1 VQSRSVKIVPFADE
15 HLEGAAAL
23 LAERHAAH
31 RAAEPLLPERDDLA
45 AQIEKEREDA
55 TGAVALDGGEV
66 SGYLLGQHREN
77 WMGKHVWSGV
87 AGQAVREPELAR
99 DLYAAAAGRWVAEGF
114 TRHFVFVPSHD
125 SGLVDAW
132 FRLCFGASAALA
144 IRETAA
150 EEPVDGGVKIR
161 HGTPDDYPEAA
172 RLELEMSRAMQPAP
186 SFSGIELPTLDELL
200 REEWLEGDDDEIE
213 LFVAERDGRVVGQ
226 FLLYRRPP
234 DLRVPDR
241 NIDLAQASTE
251 PEARG
256 TGVGRALMAHVM
268 RWAHE
273 NGYPTM
279 TTDWR
284 MTNLWASRYWPNR
297 GFRPVFLRLY
307 RSIP

>member
-1 VQSRSVKIVPFADE
+1 MQSEPVEIVPFADE

-23 LAERHAAH
+23 LAQRHAAH
-31 RAAEPLLPERDDLA
+31 RAAEPLLPERDDLVA
-45 AQIEKEREDA
+45 EIAKEREDA
-55 TGAVALDGGEV
+55 SGVVALEGGEV
-66 SGYLLGQHREN
+66 VGYLLGQHREN

-87 AGQAVREPELAR
+87 AGQAVREPEVAR
-99 DLYAAAAGRWVAEGF
+99 DLYAAAAGRWVEDGY

-125 SGLVDAW
+125 AELVDAW
-132 FRLCFGASAALA
+132 FRLSFGASAALA
-144 IRETAA
+144 IRETAP
-150 EEPVDGGVKIR
+150 EEPVDAGVEIR
-161 HGTPDDYPEAA
+161 HGTRDDHPEAA
-172 RLELEMSRAMQPAP
+172 RLELEMSRAMQPSP
-186 SFSGIELPTLDELL
+186 SFSGIELQTFDEVLAEWN
-200 REEWLEGDDDEIE
+200 EEDDEDEFE

-256 TGVGRALMAHVM
+256 TGVGLALMAHVF

-284 MTNLWASRYWPNR
+284 MTNLWASRYWPKR

>member
-1 VQSRSVKIVPFADE
+1 MQSEPVEIVPFADE

-31 RAAEPLLPERDDLA
+31 RAAEPLLPERDDLVA
-45 AQIEKEREDA
+45 EIGKEREDA
-55 TGAVALDGGEV
+55 SGVVALEGGEV
-66 SGYLLGQHREN
+66 VGYLLGQHRDN

-87 AGQAVREPELAR
+87 AGQAVREPEVAR
-99 DLYAAAAGRWVAEGF
+99 DLYAAAAGRWVEDGY

-125 SGLVDAW
+125 SELVDAW
-132 FRLCFGASAALA
+132 FRLSFGASAALA

-150 EEPVDGGVKIR
+150 EQPVDAGVEIR
-161 HGTPDDYPEAA
+161 HGTRDDHPEAA
-172 RLELEMSRAMQPAP
+172 RLELEMSRAMQPSP
-186 SFSGIELPTLDELL
+186 SFSGIELQTFDEVLAEWN
-200 REEWLEGDDDEIE
+200 EEDHEDEFE

-256 TGVGRALMAHVM
+256 TGVGLALMAHVF

-273 NGYPTM
+273 NGYPTI

-284 MTNLWASRYWPNR
+284 MTNLWASRYWPKR

>member
-1 VQSRSVKIVPFADE
+1 MEILPFADE
-15 HLEGAAAL
+15 HVEGAAAL

-31 RAAEPLLPERDDLA
+31 RAAEPLLPERDHLA
-45 AQIEKEREDA
+45 AEIEKEREGA
-55 TGAVALDGGEV
+55 TGAVALEGGEV
-66 SGYLLGQHREN
+66 AGYLLGQHREN
-77 WMGKHVWSGV
+77 WLGKHVWSGV
-87 AGQAVREPELAR
+87 AGQAVREAELAR
-99 DLYAAAAGRWVAEGF
+99 DLYAAAAGRWVEDGF
-114 TRHFVFVPSHD
+114 TRHFVFVPSHN
-125 SGLVDAW
+125 SELVDAW
-132 FRLCFGASAALA
+132 FRLSFGASGVLA
-144 IRETAA
+144 IRETAP
-150 EEPVDGGVKIR
+150 EGPVDAGVEIR
-161 HGTPDDYPEAA
+161 HGTRADYPEAA
-172 RLELEMSRAMQPAP
+172 RLELEMSRAMQPSP

-200 REEWLEGDDDEIE
+200 HEEWLDGDDEEIE

-256 TGVGRALMAHVM
+256 TGVGLALMAHVF